1 MKRFSEQFHTKSKS
15 VSMTQ
20 AEKQELRE
28 RLVSYMEY
36 HPLPAE
42 LKSVKKSSAAAKTP
56 VLNEAFKTVSLP
68 FSLIFKS
75 SAVAAAL
82 VMVVVP
88 FMAEQ
93 SVPGDTLYA
102 VKVQFNEE
110 VRGTLTFDSYQ
121 KVEWETQRVNRR
133 IAEARLLESE
143 GRLTDEVEAEVAQ
156 AVRTH
161 TQNAQREIENLREFD
176 AEEATIA
183 SIEFDSNLEAQAAS
197 LKEDDDEQIDETAV
211 AMRSV
216 RGGVKTES
224 LIAAAVDESRALN
237 EQPTASTTPSFAKLS
252 ARVEQNTTR
261 MYELSDKLESLN
273 PKTKTDVARRIEDIE
288 RSVEEAIVESTND
301 EQVAR
306 EILVDVLKRTQK
318 LIVFMTDLEVSDTV
332 DIEELVPVVLTDSEE
347 VEMTASYKAELETQQ
362 EAILKALETIDMEEE
377 SDIIEKIESGLST
390 IATRREQMEGALSFK
405 EVKLY
410 AKEAIE
416 LADDLLLLLE
426 QTTVPEVI
434 LPEPEEGEE
443 VQASSTVEATSS
455 IPVQSSETEVDEST
469 ASSSAVSTSST
480 TTVDA
485 E

>member
-1 MKRFSEQFHTKSKS
+1 
-15 VSMTQ
+15 MTQ

-42 LKSVKKSSAAAKTP
+42 LKSVKKSTAAKTP

-68 FSLIFKS
+68 FTLIFKS

-110 VRGTLTFDSYQ
+110 VRGTLTFDSYE

-197 LKEDDDEQIDETAV
+197 FKEDDVEGQSDETAV
-211 AMRSV
+211 AMRSLE
-216 RGGVKTES
+216 RAVKSEN

-237 EQPTASTTPSFAKLS
+237 VQPTASTTPSFAKLS

-288 RSVEEAIVESTND
+288 RSVEEAIVESTNN

-306 EILVDVLKRTQK
+306 DILVDVLKRTQK

-347 VEMTASYKAELETQQ
+347 IEKITAYKAELTSQH
-362 EAILKALETIDMEEE
+362 EAIVTALEAIDVEEDA
-377 SDIIEKIESGLST
+377 DIIEKVETGLNTITARLEQIEE
-390 IATRREQMEGALSFK
+390 AESFD
-405 EVKLY
+405 EVKQY
-410 AKEAIE
+410 AEEAIE
-416 LADDLLLLLE
+416 LANDLLQMLE
-426 QTTVPEVI
+426 QTTVPAVV
-434 LPEPEEGEE
+434 LPEEE
-443 VQASSTVEATSS
+443 VESQATSTIEATSS
-455 IPVQSSETEVDEST
+455 EPVQIQEPITEEST
-469 ASSSAVSTSST
+469 TTSSTTAVVST

>member
-42 LKSVKKSSAAAKTP
+42 LKSVKKSTAAKTP

-68 FSLIFKS
+68 FTLIFKS

-110 VRGTLTFDSYQ
+110 VRGTLTFDSYE

-197 LKEDDDEQIDETAV
+197 FKEDDVEGQSDETAV
-211 AMRSV
+211 AMRSLE
-216 RGGVKTES
+216 RAVKSEN

-237 EQPTASTTPSFAKLS
+237 VQPTASTTPSFAKLS

-288 RSVEEAIVESTND
+288 RSVEEAIVESTNN

-306 EILVDVLKRTQK
+306 DILVDVLKRTQK

-347 VEMTASYKAELETQQ
+347 IEKITAYKAELTSQH
-362 EAILKALETIDMEEE
+362 EAIVTALEAIDVEEDA
-377 SDIIEKIESGLST
+377 DIIEKVETGLNTITARLEQIEE
-390 IATRREQMEGALSFK
+390 AESFD
-405 EVKLY
+405 EVKQY
-410 AKEAIE
+410 AEEAIE
-416 LADDLLLLLE
+416 LANDLLQMLE
-426 QTTVPEVI
+426 QTTVPAVV
-434 LPEPEEGEE
+434 LPEEE
-443 VQASSTVEATSS
+443 VESQATSTIEATSS
-455 IPVQSSETEVDEST
+455 EPVQIQEPITEEST
-469 ASSSAVSTSST
+469 TTSSTTAVVST

>member
-42 LKSVKKSSAAAKTP
+42 LKSVKKSTAAKTP

-68 FSLIFKS
+68 FTLIFKS

-110 VRGTLTFDSYQ
+110 VRGTLTFDSYE

-197 LKEDDDEQIDETAV
+197 FKEDDVEGQSDETAV
-211 AMRSV
+211 AMRSLE
-216 RGGVKTES
+216 RAVKSEN

-237 EQPTASTTPSFAKLS
+237 VQPTASTTPSFAKLS

-288 RSVEEAIVESTND
+288 RSVEEAIVESTNN
-301 EQVAR
+301 EHVAR
-306 EILVDVLKRTQK
+306 DILVDVLKRTQK

-347 VEMTASYKAELETQQ
+347 IEKITAYKAELTSQH
-362 EAILKALETIDMEEE
+362 EAIVTALEAIDVEEDA
-377 SDIIEKIESGLST
+377 DIIEKVETGLNTITARLEQIEE
-390 IATRREQMEGALSFK
+390 AESFD
-405 EVKLY
+405 EVKQY
-410 AKEAIE
+410 AEEAIE
-416 LADDLLLLLE
+416 LANDLLQMLE
-426 QTTVPEVI
+426 QTTVPAVV
-434 LPEPEEGEE
+434 LPEEE
-443 VQASSTVEATSS
+443 VESQATSTIEATSS
-455 IPVQSSETEVDEST
+455 EPVQIQEPITEEST
-469 ASSSAVSTSST
+469 TTSSTTAVVST

>member
-42 LKSVKKSSAAAKTP
+42 LKTVKKSTAAKTP

-68 FSLIFKS
+68 FTLIFKS

-110 VRGTLTFDSYQ
+110 VRGTLTFDSYE

-197 LKEDDDEQIDETAV
+197 FKEDDVEGQSDETVV
-211 AMRSV
+211 AMRSLE
-216 RGGVKTES
+216 RAVKSEN

-237 EQPTASTTPSFAKLS
+237 VQPTASTTPSFAKLS

-288 RSVEEAIVESTND
+288 RSVEEAIVESTNN

-306 EILVDVLKRTQK
+306 DILVDVLKRTQK

-347 VEMTASYKAELETQQ
+347 IEKITAYKAELTSQH
-362 EAILKALETIDMEEE
+362 EAIVTALEAIDVEEDA
-377 SDIIEKIESGLST
+377 DIIEKVETGLNTITARLEQIEE
-390 IATRREQMEGALSFK
+390 AESFDEIK
-405 EVKLY
+405 QY
-410 AKEAIE
+410 AEEAIE
-416 LADDLLLLLE
+416 LANDLLQMLE
-426 QTTVPEVI
+426 QTTVPEVV
-434 LPEPEEGEE
+434 LPEEE
-443 VQASSTVEATSS
+443 VESQATSTIEATSS
-455 IPVQSSETEVDEST
+455 EPVQIQEPVTEEST
-469 ASSSAVSTSST
+469 TTSSTTAVVST